1 MEDSVGEKDP
11 KTGHIT
17 FVPEYLIEMTEF
29 ERKAKEFDLE
39 IVESLNFTEV
49 YHKYKDQYY
58 DLLKRM
64 MKV

>member
-1 MEDSVGEKDP
+1 M
-11 KTGHIT
+11 
-17 FVPEYLIEMTEF
+17 PEYLIELTEF

-58 DLLKRM
+58 DLLKKM